1 MKGGLHSGEDIPDNH
16 AGASGHAAAEPLV
29 YRYVLSGNPLGSTR
43 RWRND
48 LDGRNRP
55 DLIGCK
61 CGYTKTSDR
70 KEQVVPTGTIMEPN
84 AEVYRAKGDTTE
96 QAEENCGGQKV
107 HAF

>member
-1 MKGGLHSGEDIPDNH
+1 MKDGLHGGEDIPDNH

-29 YRYVLSGNPLGSTR
+29 YRDELSGNPLGSTR

-61 CGYTKTSDR
+61 CRIALIFPRQTKPRRVVIVQAPTVLSSDQR
-70 KEQVVPTGTIMEPN
+70 
-84 AEVYRAKGDTTE
+84 
-96 QAEENCGGQKV
+96 
-107 HAF
+107 H